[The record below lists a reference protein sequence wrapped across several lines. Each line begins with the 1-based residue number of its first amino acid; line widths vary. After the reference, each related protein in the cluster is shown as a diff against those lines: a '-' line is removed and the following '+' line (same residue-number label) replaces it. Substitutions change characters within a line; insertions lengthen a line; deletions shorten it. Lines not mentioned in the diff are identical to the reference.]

1 MTYPDQSQY
10 LQSILSAE
18 DNFDRLSDLRP
29 VPGLRGEPYMDSGN
43 FSVVF
48 KMTDGMKEYAV
59 KCFTR
64 ELPGRTEAYTKIT
77 RSLAAIESQYM
88 VDMEYL
94 DDELYVDVNGGAEFP
109 VLKMEW
115 IDGVPLDRYV
125 RQARGDSQRLRQLGD
140 RFCDMARWLLSQPIA
155 HGDLKPDNILVR
167 RDGTLALVDY
177 DGMFVPS
184 MAGEK
189 WRESGTPPYSHRL
202 HREMPFDAHADDYAV
217 ILIALMLRVVEACG
231 VDYDAL
237 ASAAGK
243 GIEAFMECLGSSGVI
258 GDARVCALLAAYH
271 KVYTYGTI
279 DGSLAGMLLSLGDD
293 VERCRLLDAGAET
306 NLATTPKSL
315 NEAAK
320 AAKEFVKVFSEKFN
334 IIDGHA
340 YVDLGLSVKWATC
353 NVGADSPEDYG
364 DYYAWGETS
373 VKSSYEEPNCLTYN
387 KPIGEIGGTSRDA
400 AHVKWGG
407 SWRMPTDDEME
418 ELCTKCAW
426 TPTTLGGKSGY
437 KVTGPSG
444 KSIFLP
450 AAGYRYGTSLYNAG
464 YYGYYWIS
472 TPSELP
478 FFPVYHLA
486 FGGSNHSVS
495 SDYDLCNGLPVRPV
509 LCDSSL
515 DLPF

>member
-48 KMTDGMKEYAV
+48 KMTDGTKEYAV

-115 IDGVPLDRYV
+115 IDGIPLDRYV
-125 RQARGDSQRLRQLGD
+125 RQARGDRRRLRQLGD
-140 RFCDMARWLLSQPIA
+140 HFCDMARWLLCQPIA

-167 RDGTLALVDY
+167 RDGTLVLVDY

-202 HREMPFDAHADDYAV
+202 RREMSFDAHADDYAV
-217 ILIALMLRVVEACG
+217 ILIALMLRVVEACEF
-231 VDYDAL
+231 DYDTL

-243 GIEAFMECLGSSGVI
+243 GIEAFMECLSSAGVI

-293 VERCRLLDAGAET
+293 VERYRLLDAGAE
-306 NLATTPKSL
+306 ATSGTI
-315 NEAAK
+315 N
-320 AAKEFVKVFSEKFN
+320 
-334 IIDGHA
+334 GHG

-353 NVGADSPEDYG
+353 NVGASSPEDYG

-373 VKSSYEEPNCLTYN
+373 VKTSYTEDNCSTYGES
-387 KPIGEIGGTSRDA
+387 IGDIGGTSRDV
-400 AHVKWGG
+400 AHVKWDG
-407 SWRMPTDDEME
+407 SWRMPTEAEFE
-418 ELCTKCAW
+418 ELIDRCTW
-426 TPTTLGGKSGY
+426 TWTTRGGKSGY

-450 AAGYRYGTSLYNAG
+450 AAGYRYETSLSDAG
-464 YYGYYWIS
+464 SFGGYWSSTSWIS
-472 TPSELP
+472 DYAYYLKFNSSGHN
-478 FFPVYHLA
+478 V
-486 FGGSNHSVS
+486 HSACRH
-495 SDYDLCNGLPVRPV
+495 DYGRTVRPV
-509 LCDSSL
+509 SE
-515 DLPF
+515 